1 MSSVLVLDENINPV
15 LRKELAGRGLQ
26 TETVTNLGMRT
37 KKDDDLLEELT
48 LFYRKR
54 GAAWVLVTCDS
65 KMPLEHRSAV
75 LRNDVSLAVLEGAGS
90 SDHEQRDR
98 VHRWAHR
105 ITTQPRTVR
114 RYFKNKVRSD
124 PSPGNET

>member
-1 MSSVLVLDENINPV
+1 MSSVLVLDENINPA

-26 TETVTNLGMRT
+26 AETVTGLGMRT
-37 KKDDDLLEELT
+37 KKDDILLEELT
-48 LFYRKR
+48 RFYRKH
-54 GAAWVLVTCDS
+54 GATWVLVTCDS
-65 KMPLEHRSAV
+65 KMPIEHRSAV
-75 LRNDVSLAVLEGAGS
+75 LKNNVSLAVLEGAGS

-105 ITTQPRTVR
+105 MTKQPRTVR

-124 PSPGNET
+124 PASGK